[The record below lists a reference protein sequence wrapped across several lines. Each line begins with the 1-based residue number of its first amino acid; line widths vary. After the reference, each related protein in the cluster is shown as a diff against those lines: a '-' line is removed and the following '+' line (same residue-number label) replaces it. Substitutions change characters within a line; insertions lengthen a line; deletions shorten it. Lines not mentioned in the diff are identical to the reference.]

1 MHRTC
6 SALLGSWSR
15 PLALAL
21 ALAPVGCTSDDGG
34 SATEAS
40 TTSTSTATSEASTST
55 SGGETETE
63 SGTSGAVDDSGGR
76 LVEFG
81 GECKMMEGA
90 APDQECM
97 AYSFVGGVLTIEH
110 KNLAANCCVKGLE
123 ATFTVV
129 QGVSVGA
136 VVKEAPGYEPCD
148 CNCLFDAE
156 YAFDAIEP
164 GTYQVIV
171 AGPITPAGDPPLGA
185 VLNLA
190 STPIG
195 EVCSPRTSYPWG

>member
-1 MHRTC
+1 MHRT
-6 SALLGSWSR
+6 STGPLGSWS
-15 PLALAL
+15 LTLTLAL
-21 ALAPVGCTSDDGG
+21 ALAPAACSSDDGG

-40 TTSTSTATSEASTST
+40 TSGGSTSEASTSTST
-55 SGGETETE
+55 SGGETET
-63 SGTSGAVDDSGGR
+63 GTSGMVDDSGGR

-97 AYSFVGGVLTIEH
+97 AYSYVGGVLTIEH

-129 QGVSVGA
+129 QEVSVGA
-136 VVKEAPGYEPCD
+136 VVSEAPGYEPCD
-148 CNCLFDAE
+148 CNCLFDAT
-156 YAFDAIEP
+156 YAFDAIDP

-195 EVCSPRTSYPWG
+195 EVCAPRTSYPWG